1 MPIKKLGSSLLVL
14 VLDALLVVGAAA
26 ALVVVEGA
34 AALVVV
40 GAAALVVVGAAA
52 WVEVVFFVVDVV
64 AGSAAF
70 VEVVGIGA
78 ALATAEDAGVVDE
91 GTAAE
96 DERCLQRWVLAR
108 LRTRCPG
115 MAMGAGAATRA
126 AMAWW

>member
-1 MPIKKLGSSLLVL
+1 M
-14 VLDALLVVGAAA
+14 VVA
-26 ALVVVEGA
+26 
-34 AALVVV
+34 
-40 GAAALVVVGAAA
+40 
-52 WVEVVFFVVDVV
+52 FFVVDVV

-126 AMAWW
+126 AMAWWWAAWRTAWGGGETVGGSGEGGEEDETLCEGHADWGEREKKEGVL